1 MLVPFNLPNL
11 YLNWNIHTYK
21 YIPAVWE
28 MCLSVDTRNYNMQVL
43 LTEETLIYEFVIQ
56 VLDWIF
62 RLFNKQPHKHTNTW
76 TQMPRKQV
84 LTPAVIVVITSQKV
98 LIGNRSCNQSR
109 CQAVL
114 VRARVCTWV
123 CVRMWVCFMDHLL
136 FCPVTKNVLISLSSF
151 PSLSPS
157 TDRQISLTLR
167 FELLYH
173 SFTSS
178 LKISTAV
185 WRSLA
190 IPLKL
195 DEVWT
200 RWSLVVRSFAEKYT
214 VYMSVFGL
222 NLKKKKKR
230 YI

>member
-1 MLVPFNLPNL
+1 MLFKFWIESSGCSTSSPKN
-11 YLNWNIHTYK
+11 
-21 YIPAVWE
+21 
-28 MCLSVDTRNYNMQVL
+28 TR
-43 LTEETLIYEFVIQ
+43 
-56 VLDWIF
+56 
-62 RLFNKQPHKHTNTW
+62 

-123 CVRMWVCFMDHLL
+123 CVRMWVCFMDHLF
-136 FCPVTKNVLISLSSF
+136 FCPVTKTVLISLLSF

-167 FELLYH
+167 LELLYH

-185 WRSLA
+185 WRSLS

-195 DEVWT
+195 DEVLLCAALLKST
-200 RWSLVVRSFAEKYT
+200 PFTCLSLVW
-214 VYMSVFGL
+214 
-222 NLKKKKKR
+222 
-230 YI
+230 I